1 MAFMRVEKGYTLPN
15 FLESAVGLVQ
25 KTAEVTQSMAT
36 QVDDKKLIY
45 GGTVYPAN
53 NNSATGI
60 VFETVDMTYDEK
72 RPAAVITG
80 GRIYANR
87 LKTALDSNAKTALEA
102 KGFVFL
108 DAPDAEF

>member
-1 MAFMRVEKGYTLPN
+1 MAFMKVEKGYSLPN

-25 KTAEVTQSMAT
+25 KTAEVTQSMAK

-53 NNSATGI
+53 DGTATGI
-60 VFETVDMTYDEK
+60 VFETVDMTYDAK
-72 RPAAVITG
+72 RPASVITG

-87 LKTALDSNAKTALEA
+87 LKVAINSNAKTALVA

-108 DAPDAEF
+108 DAPDAKF